1 MCSREDGWGGGG
13 VGRGWWASD
22 TRPQACRA
30 HTQHHTYCFSQ
41 PNVGASRLRFLP
53 RWEERGFA
61 EMERGFAEMERGFAE
76 TERGF
81 AETPG
86 ELKGG
91 LP

>member
-1 MCSREDGWGGGG
+1 MAGVAGGGH
-13 VGRGWWASD
+13 GWWASD

-61 EMERGFAEMERGFAE
+61 E